1 MNRKEDLTVIKIED
15 YPLTRVP
22 QDRRVSFLSVAIVHM
37 GMLTAL
43 DQFMLG
49 AVLGNSMTLIDAF
62 TAIFVGSLIFGV
74 VTYGLGLAGMREGI
88 SGSLLARLV
97 RLRPSGVGA
106 DWRGGGRQPVG
117 LVRHSE
123 RHFRQVARLRARQ

>member
-1 MNRKEDLTVIKIED
+1 MIKIED

-74 VTYGLGLAGMREGI
+74 VTYGRAGGH
-88 SGSLLARLV
+88 ARRDFRQPAGALV